1 MNINS
6 KYFTFSENTF
16 VIEES
21 ELEHLVGRNYGNVF
35 IESDVTKNVVE
46 FTYSHTNRS
55 PCGEIIAKVFKPLQK
70 FVMSNA
76 KLKNVELVI
85 FNT

>member
-6 KYFTFSENTF
+6 KHFTFSDNSF

-21 ELEHLVGRNYGNVF
+21 TLEHLIGRNYGNVC
-35 IESDVTKNVVE
+35 IESNTTKNVVE
-46 FTYSHTNRS
+46 FKYSHTNRS
-55 PCGEIIAKVFKPLQK
+55 PCGEVVAKIFKPLQK
-70 FVMSNA
+70 FVKENE
-76 KLKNVELVI
+76 KLVNVSLVI